1 MSREEKRRS
10 GQGRRLM
17 GLKMGGE
24 DFKANSLLTFDE
36 LLESVY
42 GKYIGFAGGGA
53 KVFGFTSVATDSRNV
68 KPGSLFVPLIGENQD
83 GHRFIPAALAAGATV
98 VFVTDSVY
106 QSNTKY
112 FMDLAS
118 ENLSITFIAVEN
130 NLAALQNAARAYVQ
144 KFPNLI
150 KIGITGSSGKTTT
163 KEILA
168 SILKEKYNVI
178 ATKGNFNSE
187 TGLPL
192 SVFNIRPEH
201 EVGVFEMGMNRR
213 NEIGEIARVLEPNYA
228 IITNIGN
235 AHIGILG
242 SRENIADEKRKIFR
256 YINENG
262 AAFVPDEDDFAN
274 FLLDRVKGKKVRY
287 GKNVSADISGVQFI
301 SNDGIG
307 GTRFLVD
314 GIECRLSIPGL
325 YNYNNALACI
335 ALAKVLGLDAKLIC
349 SGLEKVKS
357 VDGRGNVLAI
367 KTKPDSKGESK
378 KVMLMYDCYNANPDS
393 MEKALSLC
401 GSLEIKGRM
410 IFVLGDMKELGDASA
425 EEHSRIGALATL
437 SKPNMIVFVGPEME
451 NGAKAAKLSGFT
463 NIKYFPTADVDKV
476 SACVLDYV
484 NDDDFILLKASH
496 SMNFDMIAQKISS
509 KEALSA

>member
-1 MSREEKRRS
+1 
-10 GQGRRLM
+10 
-17 GLKMGGE
+17 MGGE
-24 DFKANSLLTFDE
+24 EIRANSLLTFDE

-42 GKYIGFAGGGA
+42 GRYVGFAGGGA
-53 KVFGFTSVATDSRNV
+53 NVFGFTSVATDSRNV

-83 GHRFIPAALAAGATV
+83 GHKYIPQALEAGATAV
-98 VFVTDSVY
+98 LITDSVY
-106 QSNTKY
+106 QNNVKLY
-112 FMDLAS
+112 MDFAAD
-118 ENLSITFIAVEN
+118 NLDKTFIAVEN
-130 NLAALQNAARAYVQ
+130 NLTALQNAARAYVQ

-168 SILKEKYNVI
+168 SILKEKYKVV
-178 ATKGNFNSE
+178 ATEGNFNSE

-201 EVGVFEMGMNRR
+201 EVGVFEMGMNRKD
-213 NEIGEIARVLEPNYA
+213 EIGEIARVLAPNYA

-242 SRENIADEKRKIFR
+242 SRENIAEEKRKIFK
-256 YINENG
+256 YIKADG

-274 FLLDRVKGKKVRY
+274 FLLEGVKGKRVRF
-287 GKNVSADISGVQFI
+287 GKNVSEKESGVKFI

-307 GTRFLVD
+307 GTRFSVD
-314 GIECRLSIPGL
+314 GQETRLSVPGL
-325 YNYNNALACI
+325 YNYNNALGCI
-335 ALAKVLGLDAKLIC
+335 ALAKTLGLDAKQIC
-349 SGLEKVKS
+349 AGIEKVKT
-357 VDGRGNVLAI
+357 VGGRGNVIAI
-367 KTKPDSKGESK
+367 NTKKNSKGESK

-393 MEKALSLC
+393 MEKALNLC

-410 IFVLGDMKELGDASA
+410 IFVLGDMKELGSSSA

-437 SKPNMIVFVGPEME
+437 SKPNLIVFVGPEME
-451 NGAKAAKLSGFT
+451 NGAKAAKLSGFS
-463 NIKYFPTADVDKV
+463 NVKYFPTADIDKV
-476 SACVLDYV
+476 SSCILEYA

-496 SMNFDMIAQKISS
+496 SMNFDMIAQKINA
-509 KEALSA
+509 KEDLSA

>member
-1 MSREEKRRS
+1 
-10 GQGRRLM
+10 M

-24 DFKANSLLTFDE
+24 DFKAKSLLTFDE

-42 GKYIGFAGGGA
+42 GRYIGFAGGGA

-68 KPGSLFVPLIGENQD
+68 KPGSLFVPLVGEKQD
-83 GHRFIPAALAAGATV
+83 GHRYIPEALAAGATA

-106 QSNTKY
+106 QDNTKY

-118 ENLSITFIAVEN
+118 ENLNITFVAVEN

-144 KFPNLI
+144 KFPKLI

-178 ATKGNFNSE
+178 ATEGNFNSE

-201 EVGVFEMGMNRR
+201 EVGVFEMGMNRK
-213 NEIGEIARVLEPNYA
+213 NEIGEIARVLAPNYA

-242 SRENIADEKRKIFR
+242 SRENIAEEKRKIFN

-274 FLLDRVKGKKVRY
+274 YLLEGVKGKRVRF
-287 GKNVSADISGVQFI
+287 GKNVPESVSGVQFV

-307 GTRFLVD
+307 GTRFAID
-314 GIECRLSIPGL
+314 GIETRLAIPGL
-325 YNYNNALACI
+325 YNYTNALGCV
-335 ALAKVLGLDAKLIC
+335 ALAKTLGLGAKEIC
-349 SGLEKVKS
+349 AGLEKVKT
-357 VDGRGNVLAI
+357 VDGRGNVIAI
-367 KTKPDSKGESK
+367 NTKKNSKGESK

-425 EEHSRIGALATL
+425 QEHSRIGALATL
-437 SKPNMIVFVGPEME
+437 SKPNLIVFVGPEME
-451 NGAKAAKLSGFT
+451 NGAKAAKLSGFA
-463 NIKYFPTADVDKV
+463 NVKYFPTADVDKV
-476 SACVLDYV
+476 SSCILEYA

-496 SMNFDMIAQKISS
+496 SMNFDLIAQKISA
-509 KEALSA
+509 KEELSA

>member
-1 MSREEKRRS
+1 
-10 GQGRRLM
+10 M

-24 DFKANSLLTFDE
+24 DFKAKSLLTFDE

-42 GKYIGFAGGGA
+42 GRYIGFAGGGG

-68 KPGSLFVPLIGENQD
+68 KPGSLFVPLIGEKQN
-83 GHRFIPAALAAGATV
+83 GHRFIPEALAAGATA

-106 QSNTKY
+106 QENTKY

-118 ENLSITFIAVEN
+118 ENLDVTFVAVEN
-130 NLAALQNAARAYVQ
+130 NLTALQNAARAYVQ

-178 ATKGNFNSE
+178 ATEGNFNSE

-192 SVFNIRPEH
+192 SVFNIRKEH
-201 EVGVFEMGMNRR
+201 EVGVFEMGMNRK
-213 NEIGEIARVLEPNYA
+213 NEIGEIARVLAPNYA

-242 SRENIADEKRKIFR
+242 SRENIAAEKKKIFN
-256 YINENG
+256 YINETG

-274 FLLDRVKGKKVRY
+274 YLLEGVKGKRVRF
-287 GKNVSADISGVQFI
+287 GKNVSESASGVQFI
-301 SNDGIG
+301 SNDGIA
-307 GTRFLVD
+307 GTRFAID
-314 GIECRLSIPGL
+314 GVEARLAIPGL
-325 YNYNNALACI
+325 YNYTNALACV
-335 ALAKVLGLDAKLIC
+335 ALAKTLGLGAKEIC
-349 SGLEKVKS
+349 AGIEKVRT
-357 VDGRGNVLAI
+357 VDGRGNVIAI
-367 KTKPDSKGESK
+367 NTRKNSKGESK

-410 IFVLGDMKELGDASA
+410 IFVLGDMKELGAASA

-437 SKPNMIVFVGPEME
+437 SKPNLIVFVGPEME
-451 NGAKAAKLSGFT
+451 NGAKAAKLSGFD
-463 NIKYFPTADVDKV
+463 NVKYFPTADVDKV
-476 SACVLDYV
+476 SSCVLEYA

-496 SMNFDMIAQKISS
+496 SMNFDMIAQKISAG
-509 KEALSA
+509 EELSA